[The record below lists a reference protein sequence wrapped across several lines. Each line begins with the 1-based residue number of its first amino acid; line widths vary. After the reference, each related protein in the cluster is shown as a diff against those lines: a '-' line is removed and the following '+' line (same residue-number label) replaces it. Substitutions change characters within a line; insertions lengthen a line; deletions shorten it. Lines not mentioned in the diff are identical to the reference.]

1 MRLIDHKKI
10 INLSLAFSCGAD
22 MVLEQCH
29 RLNNGSLSCPQ
40 TCEDLDPTE
49 GDCERCVY
57 HPVHSLIEK
66 KLTVGVT
73 QLLFIVVRKVK
84 DPNWPETNQL
94 AIYNVDWG
102 VMGWN
107 RNCSKVLLGISMNQS
122 ELKAN
127 ACIGPSA
134 GNVWEQ
140 GRIGCF
146 STPDGLKKWRKFFR
160 PTAKRGKNRDKA
172 ALSII
177 TSTDIPLRQFT
188 LFCEGAHKRVD

>member
-1 MRLIDHKKI
+1 
-10 INLSLAFSCGAD
+10 
-22 MVLEQCH
+22 
-29 RLNNGSLSCPQ
+29 
-40 TCEDLDPTE
+40 
-49 GDCERCVY
+49 
-57 HPVHSLIEK
+57 
-66 KLTVGVT
+66 
-73 QLLFIVVRKVK
+73 
-84 DPNWPETNQL
+84 
-94 AIYNVDWG
+94 
-102 VMGWN
+102 
-107 RNCSKVLLGISMNQS
+107 MNQS

-140 GRIGCF
+140 GRIGSF

>member
-1 MRLIDHKKI
+1 MRLTDHKKI
-10 INLSLAFSCGAD
+10 TILSLAFSCGAD

-73 QLLFIVVRKVK
+73 QSLFIVAHKVK

-94 AIYNVDWG
+94 AIIYNVDWG

-127 ACIGPSA
+127 ACIRPSA

-140 GRIGCF
+140 GRIGSF

-160 PTAKRGKNRDKA
+160 PTAKRGKNRDK
-172 ALSII
+172 LLCQS
-177 TSTDIPLRQFT
+177 
-188 LFCEGAHKRVD
+188 

>member
-1 MRLIDHKKI
+1 MWSRHGAWTMPQVKQRLVELPS
-10 INLSLAFSCGAD
+10 NLRRSGPNRRRLREVCISSCS
-22 MVLEQCH
+22 QFH
-29 RLNNGSLSCPQ
+29 R
-40 TCEDLDPTE
+40 
-49 GDCERCVY
+49 
-57 HPVHSLIEK
+57 K

-73 QLLFIVVRKVK
+73 KSLFIVAHKVK

-107 RNCSKVLLGISMNQS
+107 RICSKVLLGISMNQS

-140 GRIGCF
+140 GRIGSF
-146 STPDGLKKWRKFFR
+146 STPDGLKMWCKFSDL
-160 PTAKRGKNRDKA
+160 PQSEEKTEIK
-172 ALSII
+172 LLCQS
-177 TSTDIPLRQFT
+177 
-188 LFCEGAHKRVD
+188 

>member
-1 MRLIDHKKI
+1 
-10 INLSLAFSCGAD
+10 

-66 KLTVGVT
+66 KTDCRGNIIT
-73 QLLFIVVRKVK
+73 FHCGPQ
-84 DPNWPETNQL
+84 
-94 AIYNVDWG
+94 
-102 VMGWN
+102 
-107 RNCSKVLLGISMNQS
+107 

-134 GNVWEQ
+134 GNVWGQ
-140 GRIGCF
+140 GRIGSF
-146 STPDGLKKWRKFFR
+146 STPNGLKMWRKFSDL
-160 PTAKRGKNRDKA
+160 PQSEEKTEIK
-172 ALSII
+172 LLCQS
-177 TSTDIPLRQFT
+177 
-188 LFCEGAHKRVD
+188 

>member
-1 MRLIDHKKI
+1 
-10 INLSLAFSCGAD
+10 

-29 RLNNGSLSCPQ
+29 RLTNGSLSCPQ

-127 ACIGPSA
+127 SCIGPSA

-140 GRIGCF
+140 GRIGSF
-146 STPDGLKKWRKFFR
+146 STPDGLKRWRKFFR
-160 PTAKRGKNRDKA
+160 PTAKRGKNRDK
-172 ALSII
+172 LLCQS
-177 TSTDIPLRQFT
+177 
-188 LFCEGAHKRVD
+188 

>member
-1 MRLIDHKKI
+1 MRPIDHIKKI

-29 RLNNGSLSCPQ
+29 RLNNGSLNCPQ

-57 HPVHSLIEK
+57 HPVHSFIEK
-66 KLTVGVT
+66 KRTVGLT
-73 QLLFIVVRKVK
+73 KSLFIVAHKVK

-94 AIYNVDWG
+94 AIYNGDWG

-140 GRIGCF
+140 GRIGSF

-160 PTAKRGKNRDKA
+160 PTAKRGKNRDK
-172 ALSII
+172 LLCQS
-177 TSTDIPLRQFT
+177 
-188 LFCEGAHKRVD
+188 

>member
-1 MRLIDHKKI
+1 MPQVNQRLVELPS
-10 INLSLAFSCGAD
+10 NLRRSGPNRRRLREVCISSCSQFHG
-22 MVLEQCH
+22 
-29 RLNNGSLSCPQ
+29 
-40 TCEDLDPTE
+40 
-49 GDCERCVY
+49 
-57 HPVHSLIEK
+57 K

-127 ACIGPSA
+127 AFIGPSA

-140 GRIGCF
+140 GRIGSF

-188 LFCEGAHKRVD
+188 LLCAGAHKRVD